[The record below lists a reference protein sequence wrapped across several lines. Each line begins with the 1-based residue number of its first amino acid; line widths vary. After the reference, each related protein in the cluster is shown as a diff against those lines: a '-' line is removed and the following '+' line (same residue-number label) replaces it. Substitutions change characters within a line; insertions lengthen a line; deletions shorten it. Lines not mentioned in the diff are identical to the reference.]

1 MESFLRKP
9 FWFFLFIKSDSSPQ
23 PSPKERQKIGIPLLL
38 ALSGTLEKQTGLQK
52 LVMKSWKWL
61 LKFVLLQ
68 LNYNDFEMNS
78 TIESNPLLDRLPKH
92 LKQFIKPQD
101 YSDYTPINQAVW
113 RYVMRKNVNYLSKV
127 AHSSYLEGLKKT
139 GIEIDHIPSMYGM
152 NRILT
157 EIGWAAVAVDGFIP
171 PNAFMEFQ
179 AYNVLVIASDIR
191 QLEHI
196 EYTPAPDIIH
206 EGAGHAPIIAN
217 PEYAEYLRRFGEI
230 GCKAISSHKDYEMY
244 EAIRLLSILKEAED
258 TSQADIDAAE
268 KAVEDLQNNMGE
280 LSEMAQIRN
289 LHWWTVEYGL
299 IGTVDNPKIY
309 GAGLLSSIG
318 ESAWCMTDN
327 VKKIPYDLSA
337 ANQSFDITKLQPQLY
352 VTPDFAHLSMVLEEF
367 ANKMALRTGG
377 LSGINKLI
385 HSNALG
391 TIELSTG
398 IQISG
403 VFTNVIEE
411 EGKPVYIQT
420 TGKTALSYREKE
432 LVGHGTSKHP
442 EGFGSPI
449 GKLKGIN
456 LAIEDMSPRDLS
468 AYSITES
475 QNVTLEFEGDITVK
489 GEIITGSRNLH
500 GEIILISLKNCT
512 VTHGETILFQPEW
525 GNYDMAIG
533 KKVVS
538 AFSGPA
544 DVNSFDLIS
553 HVPSSKTIK
562 ARHTAERDD
571 LEILYQTVRNSRETK
586 DTQTSLEPIFEKLHT
601 NHPNDWL
608 LAIEIAELLKDRNE
622 PQLLQKVMVY
632 LENLKAKRPEVAHLI
647 AGGLDLI
654 FDKEKA

>member
-1 MESFLRKP
+1 
-9 FWFFLFIKSDSSPQ
+9 
-23 PSPKERQKIGIPLLL
+23 
-38 ALSGTLEKQTGLQK
+38 
-52 LVMKSWKWL
+52 
-61 LKFVLLQ
+61 
-68 LNYNDFEMNS
+68 MNP
-78 TIESNPLLDRLPKH
+78 TIETNPLLDRLPKH

-113 RYVMRKNVNYLSKV
+113 RYVMRKNVDYLSKV
-127 AHSSYLEGLKKT
+127 AHHSYLDGLKKT
-139 GIEIDHIPSMYGM
+139 GIEINNIPSMYGM

-230 GCKAISSHKDYEMY
+230 GCKAISSHKDYQMY
-244 EAIRLLSILKEAED
+244 EAIRLLSILKEAEG
-258 TSQADIDAAE
+258 TPQADIDQAE

-299 IGTVDNPKIY
+299 IGTVENPKIY

-327 VKKIPYDLSA
+327 VTKIPYDISA

-352 VTPDFAHLSMVLEEF
+352 VTPTFAHLNLVLEEF

-377 LSGINKLI
+377 ISSIQKLI
-385 HSNALG
+385 NSNALG

-398 IQISG
+398 LQISG
-403 VFTNVIEE
+403 VFTNVIEA
-411 EGKPVYIQT
+411 EGKPVYVQT

-432 LVGHGTSKHP
+432 LVGHGILTHP

-449 GKLKGIN
+449 GKLKGFN
-456 LAIEDMSPRDLS
+456 LAIEDMSPMDLN
-468 AYSITES
+468 AYKIVENETIK
-475 QNVTLEFEGDITVK
+475 LEFEGGIIVEGD
-489 GEIITGSRNLH
+489 IITGSRNLH
-500 GEIILISLKNCT
+500 GEIILISFKNCT
-512 VTHGETILFQPEW
+512 VTHGDTILFKPEW

-544 DVNSFDLIS
+544 DVNSFDLVDSI
-553 HVPSSKTIK
+553 PKTKTIK
-562 ARHTAERDD
+562 AKHSKERDE
-571 LEILYQTVRNSRETK
+571 LEELYQQVRTIRETNSHE
-586 DTQTSLEPIFEKLHT
+586 TLLTSIFEKIKA

-608 LAIEIAELLKDRNE
+608 LSVEIAELLKNSNQ
-622 PQLLQKVMVY
+622 PQLLQEVLAN
-632 LENLKAKRPEVAHLI
+632 LENLKTRRPEVAHLI

-654 FDKEKA
+654 FDKEKC

>member
-1 MESFLRKP
+1 
-9 FWFFLFIKSDSSPQ
+9 
-23 PSPKERQKIGIPLLL
+23 
-38 ALSGTLEKQTGLQK
+38 
-52 LVMKSWKWL
+52 
-61 LKFVLLQ
+61 
-68 LNYNDFEMNS
+68 MNS

-157 EIGWAAVAVDGFIP
+157 EIGWAAVAADGFIP

-258 TSQADIDAAE
+258 TPQADIDAAE

-352 VTPDFAHLSMVLEEF
+352 VTPDFAYLSMVLEEF

-385 HSNALG
+385 HSSALG

-432 LVGHGTSKHP
+432 LVGHGTGKHS

-468 AYSITES
+468 AYSITETK
-475 QNVTLEFEGDITVK
+475 NVTLEFEGDITVK

-500 GEIILISLKNCT
+500 GEIILISLKNCM
-512 VTHGETILFQPEW
+512 VTHRETILFQPEW

-533 KKVVS
+533 KKVIS

-553 HVPSSKTIK
+553 HVPTSKTIK
-562 ARHTAERDD
+562 AKHTAERDD

-586 DTQTSLEPIFEKLHT
+586 DTQTSLAPIFEKLHT

-622 PQLLQKVMVY
+622 PQLLQEVMVY
-632 LENLKAKRPEVAHLI
+632 LEKLKEKRPEVAHLI

>member
-1 MESFLRKP
+1 M
-9 FWFFLFIKSDSSPQ
+9 I
-23 PSPKERQKIGIPLLL
+23 PS
-38 ALSGTLEKQTGLQK
+38 
-52 LVMKSWKWL
+52 
-61 LKFVLLQ
+61 
-68 LNYNDFEMNS
+68 
-78 TIESNPLLDRLPKH
+78 IESNPLLDRLPKH

-101 YSDYTPINQAVW
+101 YTNYTPINQAVW

-127 AHSSYLEGLKKT
+127 AHDSYLEGLKKT
-139 GIEIDHIPSMYGM
+139 GLEIENIPNMYGM
-152 NRILT
+152 NRILK

-258 TSQADIDAAE
+258 TPQTEIDKAE

-299 IGTVDNPKIY
+299 IGSLDNPKIY

-318 ESAWCMTDN
+318 ESSWCMTDE
-327 VKKIPYDLSA
+327 VKKIPYDISA
-337 ANQSFDITKLQPQLY
+337 ANQSFDITKPQPQLY
-352 VTPDFAHLSMVLEEF
+352 VTPNFAYLSLVLEEF

-377 LSGINKLI
+377 LSGIRKLI
-385 HSNALG
+385 QSNALG

-398 IQISG
+398 LQISG

-411 EGKPVYIQT
+411 DNKAVYIQT
-420 TGKTALSYREKE
+420 SGKTALSNREKE
-432 LVGHGTSKHP
+432 LVGHGTNHHP
-442 EGFGSPI
+442 AGFGSPI

-456 LAIEDMSPRDLS
+456 LAIEEMSPRDLH
-468 AYSITES
+468 AYAIYES
-475 QNVTLEFEGDITVK
+475 EKVILEFEGDITVS
-489 GEIITGSRNLH
+489 GEIITGSRNLQ
-500 GEIILISLKNCT
+500 GEIILISFKNCK

-525 GNYDMAIG
+525 GIYDMAVG

-544 DVNSFDLIS
+544 DVNSFDLIL

-562 ARHTAERDD
+562 AKQSVERHE
-571 LEILYQTVRNSRETK
+571 LEELYQVVRTIRETK
-586 DTQTSLEPIFEKLHT
+586 DRQTSLDAIFEKLKE

-608 LAIEIAELLKDRNE
+608 LAIEITELLKDRNE
-622 PQLLQKVMVY
+622 TQLLQKMTFY
-632 LENLKAKRPEVAHLI
+632 LDQLKERRPEVAHLI
-647 AGGLDLI
+647 DGGLDLI
-654 FDKEKA
+654 FESNSKMH

>member
-1 MESFLRKP
+1 
-9 FWFFLFIKSDSSPQ
+9 
-23 PSPKERQKIGIPLLL
+23 
-38 ALSGTLEKQTGLQK
+38 
-52 LVMKSWKWL
+52 
-61 LKFVLLQ
+61 
-68 LNYNDFEMNS
+68 MNP
-78 TIESNPLLDRLPKH
+78 TIETNPLLERLPKH
-92 LKQFIKPQD
+92 LKQFIKAQD

-113 RYVMRKNVNYLSKV
+113 RYVMRKNVDYLSKV
-127 AHSSYLEGLKKT
+127 AHHSYLDGLKKT
-139 GIEIDHIPSMYGM
+139 GIEINNIPSMYGM

-230 GCKAISSHKDYEMY
+230 GCKAISSHKDYQMY
-244 EAIRLLSILKEAED
+244 EAIRLLSILKEAEG
-258 TSQADIDAAE
+258 TPQADIDQAE
-268 KAVEDLQNNMGE
+268 EAVEYLQNNMGE

-299 IGTVDNPKIY
+299 IGTIDNPKIY

-327 VKKIPYDLSA
+327 VTKIPYDISA

-352 VTPDFAHLSMVLEEF
+352 VTPTFAHLSLILEEF

-377 LSGINKLI
+377 ISGIQKLI
-385 HSNALG
+385 DSNALG

-398 IQISG
+398 LQVSG
-403 VFTNVIEE
+403 IFTNVIEA

-432 LVGHGTSKHP
+432 LVGHGTLTHP

-449 GKLKGIN
+449 GKLKGFN
-456 LAIEDMSPRDLS
+456 LAIEDMSPMDLN
-468 AYSITES
+468 AYKIVENETIR
-475 QNVTLEFEGDITVK
+475 LEFEGGIIVE

-500 GEIILISLKNCT
+500 GEIILISFKNCT
-512 VTHGETILFQPEW
+512 VTHGDTILFKPEW

-544 DVNSFDLIS
+544 DVNSFDLIDS
-553 HVPSSKTIK
+553 IPKTKTIK
-562 ARHTAERDD
+562 AKHSKERDD
-571 LEILYQTVRNSRETK
+571 LEELYQQVRTIRETNSHE
-586 DTQTSLEPIFEKLHT
+586 TLLTSIFDKIKT
-601 NHPNDWL
+601 NHTNDWL
-608 LAIEIAELLKDRNE
+608 LSVEIAELLKSNDQ
-622 PQLLQKVMVY
+622 PQLLQEVLAY
-632 LENLKAKRPEVAHLI
+632 LENLKTRRPEVAHLI
-647 AGGLDLI
+647 SGGLDLI
-654 FDKEKA
+654 FDKEKC

>member
-1 MESFLRKP
+1 MN
-9 FWFFLFIKSDSSPQ
+9 KS
-23 PSPKERQKIGIPLLL
+23 
-38 ALSGTLEKQTGLQK
+38 
-52 LVMKSWKWL
+52 
-61 LKFVLLQ
+61 
-68 LNYNDFEMNS
+68 
-78 TIESNPLLDRLPKH
+78 IESNPLLDRLPKH
-92 LKQFIKPQD
+92 LKQFIKPQN
-101 YSDYTPINQAVW
+101 YSDYTAINQATW

-127 AHSSYLEGLKKT
+127 AHHSYLEGLKKT
-139 GIEIDHIPSMYGM
+139 GIEINSIPSMYGM
-152 NRILT
+152 NRILSD
-157 EIGWAAVAVDGFIP
+157 IGWAAVAVDGFIP

-258 TSQADIDAAE
+258 TKQSAIEKAE

-299 IGTVDNPKIY
+299 IGTVENPKIY

-327 VKKIPYDLSA
+327 VKKIPYDISA
-337 ANQSFDITKLQPQLY
+337 ATQNFDITKLQPQLY
-352 VTPDFAHLSMVLEEF
+352 VTPDFSHLSLILEEF

-377 LSGINKLI
+377 LSGIKKLI
-385 HSNALG
+385 HSNAIG

-411 EGKPVYIQT
+411 DGKPVYIQT
-420 TGKTALSYREKE
+420 TGKTALSNREKE
-432 LVGHGTSKHP
+432 LVGHGTIHHK

-456 LAIEDMSPRDLS
+456 LAIEDMSPRDLR
-468 AYSITES
+468 AYDIYEAE
-475 QNVTLEFEGDITVK
+475 NVLLEFEGDITVK

-512 VTHGETILFQPEW
+512 VTHGETILFRPEW
-525 GNYDMAIG
+525 GNYDMAVG

-544 DVNSFDLIS
+544 DVNSFDLVS

-562 ARHTAERDD
+562 AKHTTERTD
-571 LEILYQTVRNSRETK
+571 LENLYQTIRTIREK
-586 DTQTSLEPIFEKLHT
+586 NESVDSIGGVFQKLLE

-608 LAIEIAELLKDRNE
+608 LSIEIAELLKEKKKSEFLEQVVN
-622 PQLLQKVMVY
+622 Y
-632 LENLKAKRPEVAHLI
+632 LERLKGRRPEVAHLI
-647 AGGLDLI
+647 DGGLGLI
-654 FDKEKA
+654 LENVTIK